1 MAAGPVTV
9 LDLALEKLGEGV
21 INLESDDFNV
31 VLCGDGQALS
41 AAFTGT
47 SGQALYSD
55 LEDEVAGGGTGYTA
69 GGAALANPDWSRPGG
84 VATFSADSTQWDALT
99 ASMKYAVIC
108 RMDGAT
114 PDDILAIVDLEVTDP
129 AGRTSAGGDF
139 IINWGSA
146 LFTLTRA

>member
-9 LDLALEKLGEGV
+9 LNVALEKLGEGV
-21 INLESDDFNV
+21 INLESDSFTV

-41 AAFTGT
+41 ASFTGT

-55 LEDEVAGGGTGYTA
+55 LEDEIAGGGSGYTT
-69 GGAALANPDWSRPGG
+69 GGAALANPGWDRSGAVVSF
-84 VATFSADSTQWDALT
+84 VADATEWDALT

-114 PDDILAIVDLEVTDP
+114 PDDILAIVDLEESEPT
-129 AGRTSAGGDF
+129 GRTSAGGDF